1 MRMNAREA
9 MHLIE
14 LRSSP
19 QGHRSYRQVAREMHA
34 LIRDTAQ
41 HRLIAEAMK
50 FVNQDDVHLGRLE
63 AEQRLQPRGPS

>member
-1 MRMNAREA
+1 
-9 MHLIE
+9 
-14 LRSSP
+14 
-19 QGHRSYRQVAREMHA
+19 MHA

-50 FVNQDDVHLGRLE
+50 FVNLDDVHLGRLE